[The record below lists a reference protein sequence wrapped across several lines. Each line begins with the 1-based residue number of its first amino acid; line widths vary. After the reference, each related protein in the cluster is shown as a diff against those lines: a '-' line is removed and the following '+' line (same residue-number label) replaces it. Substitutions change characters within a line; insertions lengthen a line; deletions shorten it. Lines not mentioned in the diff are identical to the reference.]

1 MRTGQPRPLAP
12 GTDGAAGGT
21 PKPYEFQT
29 VGRERSSKFLFHN
42 YSGTKKYKPLPGG
55 GERVPPEAFLSV
67 VEANDPVDPSATA
80 FCASQTGTNGEQ
92 PPPPSL
98 LAGARWT
105 GTRCRS
111 LCVSVCCCR

>member
-67 VEANDPVDPSATA
+67 VEANDPMDFDLFRYGREPFIERLKEYGLWNT
-80 FCASQTGTNGEQ
+80 
-92 PPPPSL
+92 
-98 LAGARWT
+98 
-105 GTRCRS
+105 
-111 LCVSVCCCR
+111 